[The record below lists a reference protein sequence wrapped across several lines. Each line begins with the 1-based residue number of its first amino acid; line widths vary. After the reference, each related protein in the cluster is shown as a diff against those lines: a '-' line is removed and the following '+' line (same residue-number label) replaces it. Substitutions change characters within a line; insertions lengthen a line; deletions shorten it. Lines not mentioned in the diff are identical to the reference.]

1 VFGNFNQEGLQ
12 YREDKRALE
21 YVKDFAEFFPLADGG
36 KISATQFME
45 KFGFSAEQQYTPLS
59 KLSGGEKRRLHLL
72 SILFLNPNF
81 LILDEP
87 TNDLDLQTLRTL
99 EEFLLDFPGC
109 ILIVSHD
116 RYFMDRMVDHLFAF
130 EGDGIIKDF
139 PGNYTLYR
147 DWKQTEELHVS
158 RFSFD
163 EKNPAETKTAQP
175 ETKNEKRETNNQKQK
190 FSFKEKYE
198 FDQLEK
204 ELPQLQDEKKML
216 EEKMNSGNINYDELQ
231 NAAER
236 ISTIVQLLDEKEM
249 RWLEL
254 SERI

>member
-1 VFGNFNQEGLQ
+1 
-12 YREDKRALE
+12 
-21 YVKDFAEFFPLADGG
+21 
-36 KISATQFME
+36 M
-45 KFGFSAEQQYTPLS
+45 
-59 KLSGGEKRRLHLL
+59 
-72 SILFLNPNF
+72 
-81 LILDEP
+81 DEP

-130 EGDGIIKDF
+130 EGDGVIKDF

-147 DWKQTEELHVS
+147 EHTDNVS
-158 RFSFD
+158 RFLSG
-163 EKNPAETKTAQP
+163 EKQSAEIKSNQR
-175 ETKNEKRETNNQKQK
+175 ETTNEKQETRNNQKEATNEQK
-190 FSFKEKYE
+190 KFTFKEKFE
-198 FDQLEK
+198 FEQLEK
-204 ELPQLQDEKKML
+204 EIPRLQKEKTDL
-216 EEKMNSGNINYDELQ
+216 EEKMNAGAMDYDALQ
-231 NAAER
+231 KAAER